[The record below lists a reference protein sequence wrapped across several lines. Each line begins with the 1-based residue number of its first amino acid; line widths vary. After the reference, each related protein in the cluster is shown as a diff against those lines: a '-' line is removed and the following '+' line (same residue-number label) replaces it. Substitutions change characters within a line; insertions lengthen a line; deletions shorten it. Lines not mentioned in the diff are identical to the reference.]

1 LQWTFA
7 LATISGF
14 GMRVLAVVPSI
25 YDTSPGQRFRIEQ
38 WAPVLEAGGVELTY
52 APFETDELKAVLHT
66 GGNVLAK
73 VGAVTKNMRLRSREL
88 DSVAEY
94 DLVYLF
100 REAAILGP
108 PWFERKIAKAG
119 VPIVFDLD
127 DAIFVSYKSPSN
139 GYLSYLKFPTKTAE
153 ICSLSAHIMPGN
165 EYLRD
170 YCSKYNENLT
180 IIPTTIDT
188 DKYCV
193 SPRVSKGDTS
203 NVESIALPHGRA
215 FAKEVPTIGWSGSFS
230 TVQHLDTVRDVLQ
243 ELAKTENFRLRVIGT
258 PNYKIPGVDTEAM
271 QWRSSTELDDL
282 REIDIGLMPLPDE
295 DWSRGKCGLKAL
307 QYMALGIP
315 TICSPVGVNSTIIK
329 DGENGYLADGTA
341 EWVEKLKLMLHSPEL
356 RRRIGMAGRKTVED
370 EYSAKVIAPK
380 VLEIFRSV
388 AKAAK
393 SA

>member
-1 LQWTFA
+1 
-7 LATISGF
+7 
-14 GMRVLAVVPSI
+14 MRVLAVVPSI

-38 WAPVLEAGGVELTY
+38 WEPILAAGGVELTY

-66 GGNVLAK
+66 DGNVLAK
-73 VGAVTKNMRLRSREL
+73 VGAVTKNMRFRSREL
-88 DSVAEY
+88 DNIANY

-170 YCSKYNENLT
+170 YCSKYNQNLT

-188 DKYCV
+188 DKYTV
-193 SPRVSKGDTS
+193 
-203 NVESIALPHGRA
+203 VERP
-215 FAKEVPTIGWSGSFS
+215 EPETVTIGWSGSFS
-230 TVQHLDTVRDVLQ
+230 TVQHLDTIRDVLQ
-243 ELAKTENFRLRVIGT
+243 KLAKTENFRLRVIGT
-258 PNYKIPGVDTEAM
+258 PNYKIPDVDTEAM
-271 QWRSSTELDDL
+271 QWRSETELHDL
-282 REIDIGLMPLPDE
+282 RQIDIGLMPLPDE
-295 DWSRGKCGLKAL
+295 NWTKGKCGLKAL

-329 DGENGYLADGTA
+329 DGENGYLADGTDD
-341 EWVEKLKLMLHSPEL
+341 WVEKLKLMLHSPEL
-356 RRRIGMAGRKTVED
+356 RRRIGMAGRKTVEE

-388 AKAAK
+388 ARAAK